1 MKLFGKFFIVVSL
14 MIFAFT
20 TQAKSLKEY
29 IEEAKVNQNSGKI
42 AEAVKIMEK
51 AIEEYPDNSSAY
63 AYLGLY
69 TGMQAGETKD
79 MAKAGELAFKSFGQL
94 DKAVS
99 LDSLNRVAR
108 LHRGIM
114 GVSVP
119 EFLGKLDNAVKDL
132 EFIIKIYQK
141 TPEKVSKEILVQ
153 TYNFLGEG
161 YEKKGKI
168 DKANIAWK
176 KVIELDPES
185 DLAEKAKKHLTENLT
200 TPTRAPEVKTTEPI
214 KYINPKELIKS
225 GKSHLEK
232 GECEKAVE
240 VFKKLVEIEPKNL
253 EAYTYLAKALGC
265 LAEKG
270 YDENIYENTDYMS
283 GIAFGVMNTLD
294 KAIDLAPEN
303 PDIRLLRGSVGV
315 HMPFF
320 LGKLTQS
327 IEDLNMV
334 LESKADKSKKA
345 EALYYLG
352 IAHQKKTMEYWDKV
366 IADYPSTEASKM
378 VLEGMRPK
386 VKRIDPSKFKD
397 PVVSVDFVLGFQDGL
412 APQTAVWIEDKNGKF
427 VKTLYV
433 SGFSGHV
440 KEKQLWL
447 KEWAASSKYID
458 ADAVT
463 AASIDVGQYIYLW
476 DLKDYNGKSVKS
488 GEYVVKVE
496 VSSWPSM
503 EYQLASVPIE
513 IGGKEKRSATEEG
526 NVIPSLVVT
535 YHPKK

>member
-1 MKLFGKFFIVVSL
+1 MKLLGKFFIVLSV
-14 MIFAFT
+14 MFFAFT
-20 TQAKSLKEY
+20 TQAESLKEY
-29 IEEAKVNQNSGKI
+29 IEEAKSNQNSGKI

-51 AIEEYPDNSSAY
+51 AIEKYPDNSSAY

-69 TGMQAGETKD
+69 TALQAGETKD
-79 MAKAGELAFKSFGQL
+79 MAEAGQLAFKSFGQL

-99 LDSLNRVAR
+99 LDSLNPIAR
-108 LHRGIM
+108 LHRGIV
-114 GVSVP
+114 GINVP
-119 EFLGKLDNAVKDL
+119 EFLGKLDDAVKDL
-132 EFIIKIYQK
+132 EVIITIYK
-141 TPEKVSKEILVQ
+141 RTPEKVSKEILVQ

-161 YEKKGKI
+161 YQKKGEI
-168 DKANIAWK
+168 DRANLAWK

-185 DLAEKAKKHLTENLT
+185 DLAEEAKKHLTENLT
-200 TPTRAPEVKTTEPI
+200 TPTRSPEVKTTEPI
-214 KYINPKELIKS
+214 KYINPKELMKS

-232 GECEKAVE
+232 EECEKAVE
-240 VFKKLVEIEPKNL
+240 AFKKLAEIEPKNV

-283 GIAFGVMNTLD
+283 GIAFGIMNALD
-294 KAIDLAPEN
+294 KAINLVPEN
-303 PDIRLLRGSVGV
+303 PDLRFLRGSVGV

-320 LGKLTQS
+320 LGKLDQS
-327 IEDLNMV
+327 IKDLNMV
-334 LESKADKSKKA
+334 LESKADKSEKA

-386 VKRIDPSKFKD
+386 VKRIDPSKFKNS
-397 PVVSVDFVLGFQDGL
+397 VVSVDFVLGFQDGL

-440 KEKQLWL
+440 KEQQLWL

-458 ADAVT
+458 TDAIT
-463 AASIDVGQYIYLW
+463 AASIDVGHHIYLW
-476 DLKDYNGKSVKS
+476 NLKDHTGKNVKS

-503 EYQLASVPIE
+503 KYQLASTIIE
-513 IGGKEKRSATEEG
+513 IGGKEKRSASEEG
-526 NVIPSLVVT
+526 DVIPSLVVT